1 MRAERAPLPDPVA
14 DAVQLQRDAAGLGF
28 DWTHVD
34 ELWAKLAEEIGELRE
49 AQTQGQ
55 GEARVL
61 DEFGDLLF
69 VAINLSRHLKVDPAG
84 ALAHAN
90 AKFRRRFAVV
100 MAGRASWEH
109 LQGPSRIERMEQLW
123 QQAKRDGL

>member
-1 MRAERAPLPDPVA
+1 MAAEGDLDPLRDSLA
-14 DAVQLQRDAAGLGF
+14 LQRDAAALGF
-28 DWTHVD
+28 DWSNVD
-34 ELWAKLAEEIGELRE
+34 ELWAKLAEEIGELKE
-49 AQTQGQ
+49 ARTQ

-69 VAINLSRHLKVDPAG
+69 VAINLSRHLGVEPTR

-90 AKFRRRFAVV
+90 EKFRRRFAVV
-100 MAGRASWEH
+100 TAGRAQWET
-109 LQGPSRIERMEQLW
+109 LQGTARLDAMERLW